1 MKKKPKLKNQ
11 KNNTQKSNN
20 FSFKKKE
27 NFSYKPNEKNDK
39 LKKEKKINE
48 PKKDGT
54 KNSTFKETVTKGTDY
69 FASEI
74 IEISDRMSNQKH
86 LSALRDALTTLMPL
100 IFIGAFGAMF
110 NSIFVRDSS
119 FVAVMIY
126 GNDVPNTWTEVS
138 GYISPLFEGMW
149 MGTFSFI
156 SVYVVVLISYF
167 LTKNYGGHIIFGS
180 FVGIASWLTFNPI
193 GSAETMG
200 LLGGY
205 NLGVNGIFLAI
216 AVGIAAPMLFN
227 YLSSKSKLRINVKVE
242 NSEIIQDSFSYLIPL
257 FLTITFFALIQT
269 IWGAIAWSSGLAQ
282 EENLSLIGEY
292 VINFQHKNSDGVL
305 VTGEFFINELTE
317 PLIYDVVHKGYF
329 HNEAGEMVKLEV
341 NHLAEYLESIGHYE
355 DITILDQ
362 NINAI
367 QDSLEIES
375 ITTTTKN
382 GWFYVSFLMEKFIVQ
397 PLHTAATHPAGIF
410 FIVLLVG
417 LFWFFGIHGSN
428 IMAPIIEPIWGMS
441 TVQNAERYNTFGN
454 DVLDKDWSVMVN
466 NQEITMNIWTKS
478 VYDSFVMIG
487 GAGASLAIVVALL
500 FFSKTP
506 QQKKIANL
514 SLPPSIFNIN
524 EPIMFGM
531 PIIFSPIFF
540 LPWILIPAFNSL
552 IAYGAISSG
561 WVNPAVLVMPWT
573 SPVFLSGFMTTLDPY
588 SLLLTLI
595 LFAIAFIGYMP
606 FIIIDT
612 KKQVINIVGTNQEV
626 AVEKY
631 IKDYRKHKTKDSKDL
646 SFPHQ
651 AGN

>member
-1 MKKKPKLKNQ
+1 MKKNSKQ
-11 KNNTQKSNN
+11 KDQKDNTQKSNS
-20 FSFKKKE
+20 FSLKKKE
-27 NFSYKPNEKNDK
+27 NFSYKPNEVLDEQ
-39 LKKEKKINE
+39 KKQKKIEE
-48 PKKDGT
+48 PKKENT
-54 KNSTFKETVTKGTDY
+54 TNSTFKETITKGADFFT
-69 FASEI
+69 SEI

-86 LSALRDALTTLMPL
+86 LSALRDAFTTLMPL
-100 IFIGAFGAMF
+100 IFIGAFAAMF
-110 NSIFVRDSS
+110 NNVLISDSS
-119 FVAVMIY
+119 FLAVMIY
-126 GNDVPNTWTEVS
+126 GNDVPNVWTEIS
-138 GYISPLFEGMW
+138 RYMSPLFEGMW

-156 SVYVVVLISYF
+156 SVYIVVLISYF

-180 FVGIASWLTFNPI
+180 FVGIASWLTLNPL
-193 GSAETMG
+193 GSAETLG
-200 LLGGY
+200 LSGGY

-216 AVGIAAPMLFN
+216 AVGITAPILFN

-257 FLTITFFALIQT
+257 FLTILFFALIQT

-282 EENLSLIGEY
+282 EENVSLIGEY
-292 VINFQHKNSDGVL
+292 VINFQYKNSNEVL
-305 VTGEFFINELTE
+305 VPGIFYVNELTE
-317 PLIYDVVHKGYF
+317 PLIYDAIHKGYF
-329 HNEAGEMVKLEV
+329 HNETGDLIELEV
-341 NHLAEYLESIGHYE
+341 NHLAEYLETLGLYE
-355 DITILDQ
+355 DITILEQ
-362 NINAI
+362 NINTI
-367 QDSLEIES
+367 QDSLEVKP
-375 ITTTTKN
+375 ITTITKN
-382 GWFYVSFLMEKFIVQ
+382 GWFYVSFLMEKFIVT
-397 PLHTAATHPAGIF
+397 PIHTAATHPAGIF

-428 IMAPIIEPIWGMS
+428 IMAPIIEPIWGIS
-441 TVQNAERYNTFGN
+441 TVQNAELYNTFGN
-454 DVLDKDWSVMVN
+454 DVLDKDWAVMIN
-466 NQEITMNIWTKS
+466 NQEVTMNIWTKS

-514 SLPPSIFNIN
+514 SLPPSIFNVN
-524 EPIMFGM
+524 EPIMFGL

-595 LFAIAFIGYMP
+595 LFVIAFVAYMP

-631 IKDYRKHKTKDSKDL
+631 IKDHRKHKTKDSKDKN
-646 SFPHQ
+646 SF
-651 AGN
+651 